1 MKRKIKVVH
10 IYLLTFL
17 LFYFGIFILL
27 RNIPGLN
34 YFAIVLVMIAL
45 LFSGVPDPL
54 INMELIHVNICWYKS
69 DLITR
74 IIVFMLTYFYLKNFT
89 YPEIF
94 LLIIGL
100 SIINVVSAFMIWR
113 EVKNVSLSADEIK
126 EKLQQVN
133 DEKTAKVLPYL
144 AGYSICAAFFAN
156 MQDSFGETLICGIIY
171 LFVNVYI
178 VEKIIFV
185 LKNNG
190 IKSVNKYRVIF
201 WLIHILNMIFA
212 IGKYDMMCYFM
223 AGDYWMICLDLLN
236 KNKTAIVKEKK
247 SS

>member
-27 RNIPGLN
+27 QNVPGLN
-34 YFAIVLVMIAL
+34 YFAIVLVMTAL
-45 LFSGVPDPL
+45 LFSCVPDAL
-54 INMELIHVNICWYKS
+54 INLELMHINICWYKS
-69 DLITR
+69 DLITKM
-74 IIVFMLTYFYLKNFT
+74 IVFMLTYFYLKNFT

-133 DEKTAKVLPYL
+133 DEKTAQVLPYL

-156 MQDSFGETLICGIIY
+156 MQDFFGEILICGIIY

-178 VEKIIFV
+178 VEKIIF
-185 LKNNG
+185 
-190 IKSVNKYRVIF
+190 IS
-201 WLIHILNMIFA
+201 
-212 IGKYDMMCYFM
+212 
-223 AGDYWMICLDLLN
+223 
-236 KNKTAIVKEKK
+236 KTQ
-247 SS
+247 

>member
-17 LFYFGIFILL
+17 LFYFGIFTLL

-54 INMELIHVNICWYKS
+54 INLELIHVNICWYKS

-156 MQDSFGETLICGIIY
+156 MQDFFGEILICGIIY

-190 IKSVNKYRVIF
+190 IKSINKYRVIF

>member
-1 MKRKIKVVH
+1 M
-10 IYLLTFL
+10 
-17 LFYFGIFILL
+17 
-27 RNIPGLN
+27 
-34 YFAIVLVMIAL
+34 
-45 LFSGVPDPL
+45 
-54 INMELIHVNICWYKS
+54 
-69 DLITR
+69 
-74 IIVFMLTYFYLKNFT
+74 
-89 YPEIF
+89 
-94 LLIIGL
+94 
-100 SIINVVSAFMIWR
+100 
-113 EVKNVSLSADEIK
+113 
-126 EKLQQVN
+126 
-133 DEKTAKVLPYL
+133 

-190 IKSVNKYRVIF
+190 IKSVNKNRVIF

>member
-17 LFYFGIFILL
+17 LFYFGIFTLL

-54 INMELIHVNICWYKS
+54 INLELIHVNICWYKS

-156 MQDSFGETLICGIIY
+156 MQDFFGEILICGIIY

>member
-1 MKRKIKVVH
+1 MKRKIKIVH

-17 LFYFGIFILL
+17 LFYFGIFTLL

-34 YFAIVLVMIAL
+34 YFAIVLVMTAL
-45 LFSGVPDPL
+45 LFSCVPDAL
-54 INMELIHVNICWYKS
+54 INLELMHINI
-69 DLITR
+69 
-74 IIVFMLTYFYLKNFT
+74 
-89 YPEIF
+89 
-94 LLIIGL
+94 
-100 SIINVVSAFMIWR
+100 MIWR

-133 DEKTAKVLPYL
+133 DEKTAQVLPYL

-156 MQDSFGETLICGIIY
+156 MQDFFGEILICGIIY

>member
-1 MKRKIKVVH
+1 MKRKIKIVH

-17 LFYFGIFILL
+17 LFYFGIFTLL

-34 YFAIVLVMIAL
+34 YFAIVLVMTAL
-45 LFSGVPDPL
+45 LFSCVPDAL
-54 INMELIHVNICWYKS
+54 INLELMHINICWYKM
-69 DLITR
+69 
-74 IIVFMLTYFYLKNFT
+74 IVFMLTYFYLKDFT
-89 YPEIF
+89 YPVIF
-94 LLIIGL
+94 LLIIGF

-133 DEKTAKVLPYL
+133 DEKTAQVLPYL

-156 MQDSFGETLICGIIY
+156 MQDFFGEILICGIIY

-236 KNKTAIVKEKK
+236 KNKTAIVKENKP
-247 SS
+247 S

>member
-1 MKRKIKVVH
+1 MKRKIKIVH

-17 LFYFGIFILL
+17 LFYFGIFTLL
-27 RNIPGLN
+27 RNILGLN

-45 LFSGVPDPL
+45 LFSDVPDPL
-54 INMELIHVNICWYKS
+54 INLELIRVNICWYKS

-94 LLIIGL
+94 LLIIGF

-144 AGYSICAAFFAN
+144 AGYSICVAFFAN
-156 MQDSFGETLICGIIY
+156 MQDFFGEILICGIIY

>member
-1 MKRKIKVVH
+1 MKRKIKIGH

-17 LFYFGIFILL
+17 LFYFGIITLF
-27 RNIPGLN
+27 RNIPGLSF
-34 YFAIVLVMIAL
+34 FAIVLVMIAL
-45 LFSGVPDPL
+45 LLSCALDPL
-54 INMELIHVNICWYKS
+54 INLELIHVNICWYKS
-69 DLITR
+69 DLATKT
-74 IIVFMLTYFYLKNFT
+74 IVFMLTYLYLKDFT
-89 YPEIF
+89 YPGIF
-94 LLIIGL
+94 LLIIGF

-113 EVKNVSLSADEIK
+113 EVKNLSLSADEIK
-126 EKLQQVN
+126 EKLQQVD
-133 DEKTAKVLPYL
+133 DEKTAQVLPYL

-156 MQDSFGETLICGIIY
+156 MQDSFGEILICGIIY

-190 IKSVNKYRVIF
+190 IRSVNKYRVIF
-201 WLIHILNMIFA
+201 WVIHILNMIFA

-236 KNKTAIVKEKK
+236 KNKTAVVKEKK
-247 SS
+247 SF

>member
-1 MKRKIKVVH
+1 MKRKIKIVH

-17 LFYFGIFILL
+17 LFYFGIFTLL

-54 INMELIHVNICWYKS
+54 INLELIHVNICWYKS

-100 SIINVVSAFMIWR
+100 SIINVVSVFMIWR

-133 DEKTAKVLPYL
+133 DEKTAQVLPYL

-156 MQDSFGETLICGIIY
+156 MQDFFGEILICGIIY
-171 LFVNVYI
+171 LFINVYI

>member
-156 MQDSFGETLICGIIY
+156 MQDFFGEILICGIIY

>member
-27 RNIPGLN
+27 QNVPGLN
-34 YFAIVLVMIAL
+34 YFAIVLVMTAL
-45 LFSGVPDPL
+45 LFSCVPDAL
-54 INMELIHVNICWYKS
+54 INLELMHINICWYKS
-69 DLITR
+69 DLITKM
-74 IIVFMLTYFYLKNFT
+74 IVFMLTYFYLKDFT
-89 YPEIF
+89 YPVIF
-94 LLIIGL
+94 LLIIGF

-113 EVKNVSLSADEIK
+113 EVKNEIK

-133 DEKTAKVLPYL
+133 DEKTAQVLPYL

-156 MQDSFGETLICGIIY
+156 MQDFFGEILICGIIY

>member
-10 IYLLTFL
+10 IYLL
-17 LFYFGIFILL
+17 
-27 RNIPGLN
+27 N
-34 YFAIVLVMIAL
+34 
-45 LFSGVPDPL
+45 
-54 INMELIHVNICWYKS
+54 
-69 DLITR
+69 
-74 IIVFMLTYFYLKNFT
+74 
-89 YPEIF
+89 
-94 LLIIGL
+94 
-100 SIINVVSAFMIWR
+100 
-113 EVKNVSLSADEIK
+113 
-126 EKLQQVN
+126 
-133 DEKTAKVLPYL
+133 EKTAQVLPYL

-156 MQDSFGETLICGIIY
+156 MQDFFGEILICGIIY

-190 IKSVNKYRVIF
+190 IKSVNKYRLIF